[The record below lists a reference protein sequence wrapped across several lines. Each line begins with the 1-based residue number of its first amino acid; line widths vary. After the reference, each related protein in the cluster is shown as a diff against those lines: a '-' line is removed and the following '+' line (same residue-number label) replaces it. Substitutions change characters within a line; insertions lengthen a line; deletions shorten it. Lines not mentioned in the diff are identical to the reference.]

1 MKKQNEPQSAKYFKY
16 KFTKSM
22 FFLAIAAL
30 LLCVVGI
37 AISIYRIAKYRLRE
51 LTDYLTSPLL
61 IGICLLCI
69 VVVIALLIRSRYIVT
84 EEHYITQFGLIKSK
98 FPIKDITA
106 VVLDTATN
114 KLTIKVG
121 EQYSVLSLS
130 PEWNHDF
137 VQALRDVNPKID
149 YSFTTEESPKKEEN

>member
-1 MKKQNEPQSAKYFKY
+1 MKKSNEPQTAKYFKY

-22 FFLAIAAL
+22 IALAIAAL
-30 LLCVVGI
+30 LLCVLGI
-37 AISIYRIAKYRLRE
+37 AVSVYRIIAYGLRE

-69 VVVIALLIRSRYIVT
+69 IIVIALLIRSRYIVT
-84 EEHYITQFGLIKSK
+84 NEHYITQFGLIKSK
-98 FPIKDITA
+98 FPIKDVTS

-114 KLTIKVG
+114 KLTVYVG

-130 PEWNHDF
+130 PEWTHDF
-137 VQALRDVNPKID
+137 VQALREVNPKID
-149 YSFTTEESPKKEEN
+149 YSFTTDTSPEQK

>member
-1 MKKQNEPQSAKYFKY
+1 MKKQNAPQTAKYFKY
-16 KFTKSM
+16 KFTPAM
-22 FFLAIAAL
+22 IILAISAL
-30 LLCVVGI
+30 FLCVGGI
-37 AISIYRIAKYRLRE
+37 AISAYRIVQYGLRE

-84 EEHYITQFGLIKSK
+84 QEHYITQFGFIKSK

-106 VVLDTATN
+106 VILDTTTN
-114 KLTIKVG
+114 KLTVKVG
-121 EQYSVLSLS
+121 EQFSILSLS

-137 VQALRDVNPKID
+137 VQALREVNPKID
-149 YSFTTEESPKKEEN
+149 YSFTSESHSTKEGN

>member
-1 MKKQNEPQSAKYFKY
+1 MKKQNAPQTAKYFKY
-16 KFTKSM
+16 KFTPVM
-22 FFLAIAAL
+22 ITLAISAL
-30 LLCVVGI
+30 FLCVGGI
-37 AISIYRIAKYRLRE
+37 AISAYRIAKYGLRE

-84 EEHYITQFGLIKSK
+84 QEHYITQFGFIKSK

-106 VVLDTATN
+106 VILDTTTN
-114 KLTIKVG
+114 KLTVKVG
-121 EQYSVLSLS
+121 EQFSILSLS

-137 VQALRDVNPKID
+137 VQALREVNPKID
-149 YSFTTEESPKKEEN
+149 YSFTSESHSTKEGN

>member
-22 FFLAIAAL
+22 IFLAIAAL